1 MPSSLHLVVVGLP
14 NSGKTTVF
22 NALTRASARTGGFAG
37 EGEVNLATVK
47 APDARLDRLAEIFK
61 PKRVVPADVQYVD
74 VAGLAKGMAEHGL
87 SGQLL
92 GHLSQAEALV
102 HVVRAFADAAVPHPE
117 ETVDP
122 LRDIETLNLEFT
134 FSDLGIIEKRQARIQ
149 AMIPKLRGTER
160 EAHER
165 EAALLQRLQAALEAG
180 APLREVELTPDEAK
194 SLRGF
199 GFLTAKP
206 MLVLLNLG
214 EDQLGAEG
222 EALLA
227 EARARFARPGVE
239 IDALA
244 GKIEMEIGQLDPDD
258 AAAFMA
264 DLGIAE
270 SGLDRVIRLSYRLL
284 GLISFLTVGPDECRA
299 WSVTRGTNAQEA
311 AGVIHTDLARG
322 FIRAAVVRYEDLIAC
337 GSLAEARQRGLLRQE
352 GKSYVVQD
360 GDVIEILFN
369 V

>member
-1 MPSSLHLVVVGLP
+1 MPSLRLVIMGLP

-22 NALTRASARTGGFAG
+22 NALTRASARTGTFGAG
-37 EGEVNLATVK
+37 EQEVNLATVK
-47 APDARLDRLAEIFK
+47 VPDARLDRLAEIFR
-61 PKRVVPADVQYVD
+61 PRRVVPADVQYVD

-87 SGQLL
+87 GGQLL
-92 GHLSQAEALV
+92 SHLAQAEALV
-102 HVVRAFADAAVPHPE
+102 HVVRAFIDPSVPHPE
-117 ETVDP
+117 ETVDA
-122 LRDIETLNLEFT
+122 LRDIETIELELA
-134 FSDLGIIEKRQARIQ
+134 FSDLGIIEKRLARLQAS
-149 AMIPKLRGTER
+149 IPKLKGPER
-160 EAHER
+160 EAYER
-165 EAALLQRLQAALEAG
+165 EATLLTRLQASLEAG
-180 APLREVELTPDEAK
+180 TPIREASLSAEEAK

-214 EDQLGAEG
+214 EDQLGAPGAAILEQ
-222 EALLA
+222 
-227 EARARFARPGVE
+227 ARARFARPQVE
-239 IDALA
+239 IEALA
-244 GKIEMEIGQLDPDD
+244 GKIEMEIAQLDPED

-264 DLGIAE
+264 DLGITE
-270 SGLDRVIRLSYRLL
+270 SSLDRVIRLSYHLL

-299 WSVTRGTNAQEA
+299 WTITRGMTAHEA

-322 FIRAAVVRYEDLIAC
+322 FIRAAVVHYDDLIAC

-352 GKSYVVQD
+352 GKTYLVQD